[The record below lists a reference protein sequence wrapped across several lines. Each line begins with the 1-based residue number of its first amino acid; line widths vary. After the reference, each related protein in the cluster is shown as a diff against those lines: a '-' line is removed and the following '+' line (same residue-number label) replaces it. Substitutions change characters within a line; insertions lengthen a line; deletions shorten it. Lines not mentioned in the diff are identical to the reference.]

1 MAARILAE
9 VEDIERFKNERHL
22 ASYCG
27 ARPLPAS
34 SGKQQRH
41 RLNRTGNRRLN
52 RALYIIAITQ
62 ARIHPPARD
71 YIARRVSEGKTAR
84 EALRALKRFIARRLY
99 RILTTELLDLTA
111 PRPITGTAPL
121 RCL

>member
-1 MAARILAE
+1 
-9 VEDIERFKNERHL
+9 
-22 ASYCG
+22 
-27 ARPLPAS
+27 LPAS